1 MAESKEERRSA
12 GDHHPGKRLEHRA
25 VGGLVWMLSGVGFQA
40 ALRLVLLLILARL
53 VGPEAFGIVGAALV
67 VVHIALVF
75 SNLGI
80 SSAIVQRPQL
90 EPGHVHSAFAL
101 GLICGAL
108 ITLIVELAAPA
119 IAGFFD
125 FEGLTAVLRVLG
137 FVPLVANLGVV
148 AEGLLRRAL
157 AFRQI
162 ATITVVSY
170 ALGYGLV
177 GIGLAI
183 MGAGVWALAVASL
196 TEYGARAL
204 IMLAIRPHSKMG
216 PLDPAALWQL
226 LVFSGG
232 LTLRRFGHQLA
243 QGLDNIVVGRWL
255 GAEALGLYGRAYQL
269 ISLPPATIG
278 KAMGAVM
285 FPVLARVQDDRPRL
299 AAAYRRST
307 AVLAL
312 VTIPAAAAVIV
323 LAPELIMVL
332 LGQDWLGVIVPL
344 QILAPGIFFRLIFQL
359 SDALGMAAGTV
370 YAVAWRQGA
379 HAAAVLAGALIG
391 QHWGLPGVASGV
403 LAAQIV
409 TYALVTQLSLRLT
422 SLSVTAWTGAH
433 VRGLI
438 LGIVVGLGLWL
449 LVAVFR
455 SLGAPP
461 ALTLGTGLLVCAVVA
476 IAIIR
481 LRLIGPDGLWLLQ
494 SLAGRLPRRLGALP
508 RLLGLGDSAAAGVRA

>member
-1 MAESKEERRSA
+1 MGDEQSTPRSRRH
-12 GDHHPGKRLEHRA
+12 GPGQGLEQRA
-25 VGGLVWMLSGVGFQA
+25 VGGFIWTLSGVGCQA
-40 ALRLVLLLILARL
+40 ILRLVLLLILARL
-53 VGPEAFGIVGAALV
+53 VGPEAFGIVGAGLV

-80 SSAIVQRPQL
+80 ASAIVQRARL

-101 GLICGAL
+101 ALICGAL
-108 ITLIVELAAPA
+108 MTLTVELLAPA

-125 FEGLTAVLRVLG
+125 FDGLTEVLRVLG
-137 FVPLVANLGVV
+137 LVPLVANLGVV
-148 AEGLLRRAL
+148 AEGLLRRAM
-157 AFRQI
+157 AFRRI
-162 ATITVVSY
+162 AMIWVVSY

-177 GIGLAI
+177 GVGLAV
-183 MGAGVWALAVASL
+183 MGAGVWALVFASL
-196 TEYGARAL
+196 TEYATRAL
-204 IMLAIRPHSKMG
+204 IQLTIQPHPKLG
-216 PLDPAALWQL
+216 PLDRTALWHL
-226 LVFSGG
+226 LAFSGG

-278 KAMGAVM
+278 KAMNVVM
-285 FPVLARVQDDRPRL
+285 FPVLSRVQEDRTRL

-312 VTIPAAAAVIV
+312 LGVPAAAAVIV

-359 SDALGMAAGTV
+359 SDALGIAAGTV

-379 HAAAVLAGALIG
+379 HAAAVLTGALVG
-391 QHWGLPGVASGV
+391 QFWGLPGVACGV
-403 LAAQIV
+403 LAAQVI
-409 TYALVTQLSLRLT
+409 TYALVSQLSLRLT
-422 SLSVTAWTGAH
+422 SLDLTAWAGAHGRGLVLGALTGA
-433 VRGLI
+433 
-438 LGIVVGLGLWL
+438 GLWL
-449 LVAVFR
+449 LVTGFR

-461 ALTLGTGLLVCAVVA
+461 ALTLGTAVLACAVVA
-476 IAIIR
+476 IAVIR

-494 SLAGRLPRRLGALP
+494 SLAGRLPRWLGALP
-508 RLLGLGDSAAAGVRA
+508 RLLGLRAPAAAGI